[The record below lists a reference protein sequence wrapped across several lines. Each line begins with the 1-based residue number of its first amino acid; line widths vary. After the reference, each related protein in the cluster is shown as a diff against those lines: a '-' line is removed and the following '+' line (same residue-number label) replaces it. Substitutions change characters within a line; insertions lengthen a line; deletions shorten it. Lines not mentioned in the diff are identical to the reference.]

1 MKTTSGNMK
10 SRPED
15 NENEQ
20 IGWKDGV
27 IGMGMLLLYK
37 DCRGCKGGIHHSI
50 QTKNFNPNG
59 LNPCRSG
66 HSVGMKMENVRI

>member
-1 MKTTSGNMK
+1 MSTDNSCVSLNDCQRINMWHMI
-10 SRPED
+10 S
-15 NENEQ
+15 
-20 IGWKDGV
+20 IG
-27 IGMGMLLLYK
+27 YK

-66 HSVGMKMENVRI
+66 HQCWDENGERI